1 MCIIHSFHK
10 YSCKSN
16 FATLKLGELSS
27 WSYSFAVRDLTI
39 CNNCRVP
46 WLIFL
51 VWVRAQG
58 HWAKLLSQ
66 AKLGGKKRKTRD
78 HGQEEGKVSD
88 KSTIFA
94 ARNITRE
101 HVWII
106 TVPSK
111 REECEINIL
120 ILVRL
125 LTQSLNFL
133 LWLCAFLAPCYAF
146 YQFLRLLV
154 WKPDFGGN
162 LSKNLSK
169 VDISAIF

>member
-1 MCIIHSFHK
+1 MSIVHSFHI
-10 YSCKSN
+10 YLCKSN

-58 HWAKLLSQ
+58 HYAKLLSQ

-106 TVPSK
+106 TCAIKEGRVRNKYFYSGLTPDVIS
-111 REECEINIL
+111 EIFDVALCLFNAML
-120 ILVRL
+120 C
-125 LTQSLNFL
+125 
-133 LWLCAFLAPCYAF
+133 LWPVFCTF
-146 YQFLRLLV
+146 
-154 WKPDFGGN
+154 
-162 LSKNLSK
+162 
-169 VDISAIF
+169 